1 VITASLAALAAWVV
15 LYEVHSAA
23 GLPNLLVF
31 DKLFSDF
38 VMGACGALCVA
49 RAVRN
54 PRERAAWGCIGTGVL
69 LWTAGDVYWSTVLAH
84 METIPIP
91 SPADIGYLAFCPLVF
106 AGLVLLVRSRVAH
119 ASRTLWVDGIAAA
132 FAASSLSA
140 AFALD
145 KVLEIVGGSANEVA
159 TNLAYPLTD
168 LILIGL
174 VVGAIALTGWGLD
187 RTWIALGLGAVSFWL
202 ADSLYLVQTA
212 NETYVVNGF
221 VDPFWNAAGVA
232 FAVAA
237 WQQPRLARAGLQG
250 GGRVAW
256 LPVLFAASGL
266 GVLIVASQSGMNVV
280 AVTLASLSLVAV
292 FVRLVMTHHDNV
304 ALLRASRQE
313 ALTDA
318 LTGLGNRRALT
329 KDIESVLPV
338 AGADPSEPHV
348 LALFDLDGFKHY
360 NDSFGHP
367 AGDALLARLGQSLAG
382 HVDGRG
388 RAYRMGGDEFCAL
401 LPATGAAA
409 ATELARVAAAAL
421 SDHGEGFT
429 ITCSFGAVEIPREAT
444 DVQAALRLADQRMYL
459 HKHGGRASAGRQSR
473 DVLLRALAERTP
485 ELGDHVDA
493 TAALAGAVAARL
505 GLAREDVEQVRHA
518 AELHD
523 VGKMAIPDEIL
534 HKPGPLSAVEWAFMR
549 RHTIIG
555 ERIVNAAPALARV
568 APMVRSSHERW
579 DGGGYPDGL
588 AGDAIPLGA
597 RIVAVCDAFD
607 AMTTDRTYRSAVHPE
622 EALAE
627 LRRCAGAQ
635 FDPGVV
641 DAFAAVWRQQS
652 VTPLAEAA

>member
-1 VITASLAALAAWVV
+1 
-15 LYEVHSAA
+15 
-23 GLPNLLVF
+23 
-31 DKLFSDF
+31 
-38 VMGACGALCVA
+38 
-49 RAVRN
+49 
-54 PRERAAWGCIGTGVL
+54 
-69 LWTAGDVYWSTVLAH
+69 
-84 METIPIP
+84 
-91 SPADIGYLAFCPLVF
+91 
-106 AGLVLLVRSRVAH
+106 
-119 ASRTLWVDGIAAA
+119 VDGIAAA
-132 FAASSLSA
+132 LAASSLSA

-145 KVLEIVGGSANEVA
+145 KVLEIVGGSAEEVA
-159 TNLAYPLTD
+159 TNLAYPITD

-174 VVGAIALTGWGLD
+174 VVGAIALTGWRLD
-187 RTWIALGLGAVSFWL
+187 RTWIAMGAGAASFWL
-202 ADSLYLVQTA
+202 ADSLYLVETA
-212 NETYVVNGF
+212 NETYVVNGA
-221 VDPFWNAAGVA
+221 VDPFWNGAGVA
-232 FAVAA
+232 FAIAA
-237 WQQPRLARAGLQG
+237 WQPARLARAGVQG

-256 LPVLFAASGL
+256 LPVAFAVCGL

-292 FVRLVMTHHDNV
+292 FVRLVITHHDNV

-313 ALTDA
+313 ALTDS

-329 KDIESVLPV
+329 KGIDAALV
-338 AGADPSEPHV
+338 AAAGDGEPSV

-360 NDSFGHP
+360 NDSFGHL
-367 AGDALLARLGQSLAG
+367 AGDALLARLGRSLSD
-382 HVDGRG
+382 HVAGRG

-401 LPATGAAA
+401 LPASGSAAS
-409 ATELARVAAAAL
+409 ELARIAAAAL
-421 SDHGEGFT
+421 SDHGDGFN
-429 ITCSFGAVEIPREAT
+429 ITCSFGAVDIPREAT
-444 DVQAALRLADQRMYL
+444 DAQTALRLADQRMYL

-485 ELGDHVDA
+485 ELGDHVRD
-493 TAALAGAVAARL
+493 TAALAGAVASRL
-505 GLAREDVEQVRHA
+505 GLSREDVEQVRHA

-555 ERIVNAAPALARV
+555 ERIVNAAPALSRV

-588 AGDAIPLGA
+588 AGDGIPLGA

-635 FDPGVV
+635 FDPAVV

-652 VTPLAEAA
+652 ATPLAEAA